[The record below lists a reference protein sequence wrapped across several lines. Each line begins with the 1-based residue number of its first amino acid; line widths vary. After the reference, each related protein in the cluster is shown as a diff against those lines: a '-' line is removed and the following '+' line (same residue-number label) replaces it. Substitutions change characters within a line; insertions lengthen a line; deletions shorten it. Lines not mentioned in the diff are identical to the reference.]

1 MLSTVHLHTVV
12 VDGREL
18 LPGLAVAAP
27 PELRVPLGL
36 HCLSLGTI
44 ERLFP
49 LPPAGGRIAHTGP
62 SEQRP
67 APGYLLA
74 NRRCHLFPR

>member
-1 MLSTVHLHTVV
+1 MVLSAVHLRTVAV
-12 VDGREL
+12 GVRGGRREL

-27 PELRVPLGL
+27 PWPHPPGFA
-36 HCLSLGTI
+36 LSLGTI

-49 LPPAGGRIAHTGP
+49 LPPAGGRIAHTEP

-74 NRRCHLFPR
+74 NR

>member
-1 MLSTVHLHTVV
+1 MVLSAVHLRTVAV
-12 VDGREL
+12 GVRGGRREL
-18 LPGLAVAAP
+18 LRVWLCPSLARIPWVCA
-27 PELRVPLGL
+27 
-36 HCLSLGTI
+36 LSLGTI

-49 LPPAGGRIAHTGP
+49 LPPAGGRIAHTEP

-74 NRRCHLFPR
+74 NR